1 MPHKKL
7 GFKAPSSVV
16 TLGSKSKTPLA
27 KLGNKSTHGTHSTP
41 PIPTVSNIET
51 IPS

>member
-7 GFKAPSSVV
+7 GIKAHASVV

-27 KLGNKSTHGTHSTP
+27 KLGHKSTHGTHSTP
-41 PIPTVSNIET
+41 QIPVVVWGV
-51 IPS
+51 

>member
-7 GFKAPSSVV
+7 GFKAHGSVV

-27 KLGNKSTHGTHSTP
+27 KLGHKSTHGSNSTP
-41 PIPTVSNIET
+41 ILPTISNIET

>member
-7 GFKAPSSVV
+7 GFKAHGSVV

-27 KLGNKSTHGTHSTP
+27 KLGHKSTHGSNSTP
-41 PIPTVSNIET
+41 AIPTVSNIET